1 MHNEQHKWMSQKKF
15 FDFFWAGGL
24 TECKRILR
32 LELQAVNVP
41 GNDNGNDS
49 DNVYRH
55 IHI

>member
-1 MHNEQHKWMSQKKF
+1 MDVTEKIF
-15 FDFFWAGGL
+15 LIFWGRGL
-24 TECKRILR
+24 TECKRILK